1 MPSIIVFV
9 HFPWFSE
16 KLCFPNE
23 GNTIFYRE
31 FARLFF
37 DSYKCVNDEARIYNS
52 AFKTPISAYEVTK
65 KLSAIV
71 FLEDKSI
78 LSNTPNETNI
88 DAYYYVN
95 DNADNPLRGHEFL
108 SYLQERGVDLA
119 LI

>member
-1 MPSIIVFV
+1 
-9 HFPWFSE
+9 
-16 KLCFPNE
+16 
-23 GNTIFYRE
+23 
-31 FARLFF
+31 
-37 DSYKCVNDEARIYNS
+37 
-52 AFKTPISAYEVTK
+52 
-65 KLSAIV
+65 LSAIV